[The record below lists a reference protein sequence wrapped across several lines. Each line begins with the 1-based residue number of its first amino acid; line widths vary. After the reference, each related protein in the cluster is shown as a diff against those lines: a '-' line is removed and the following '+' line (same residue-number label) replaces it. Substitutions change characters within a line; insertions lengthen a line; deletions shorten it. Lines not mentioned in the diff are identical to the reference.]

1 VRNAS
6 ITRPGDNPHQL
17 GKCHRCGWT
26 DELTKV
32 DRHQRA
38 LLGAERHVRLLCD
51 DCRAELAAATKA
63 SHPAS
68 PRPGSEKEA
77 ARGGAYRS
85 VA

>member
-1 VRNAS
+1 VKSAS
-6 ITRPGDNPHQL
+6 ITRPGDDRHGL

-26 DELTKV
+26 DELTRV

-51 DCRAELAAATKA
+51 DCRTELAATTKA

-68 PRPGSEKEA
+68 SGSDKETT
-77 ARGGAYRS
+77 RGGAYRS